1 MSSAEGDVPLTAGG
15 GSASGVAS
23 SDANAHATERAAG
36 HHAGSADGQQNA
48 HYAAAATAATTANQ
62 LLAMQQQQQQQVNAL
77 SPPQYTS
84 NKSLVEHSK
93 HAQQQQHQQQ
103 QQMQA
108 ADSGVATHHAPL
120 HPPTGVPHYTAL
132 SVPGSAGS
140 TTYSVSSSSPVTAS
154 PASAASP
161 LTASP
166 VELDGSGGYADA
178 QVVPYP
184 IDGSPQ
190 QHAYSKGY
198 MQTQQQPH
206 QLHAYQHAPHS
217 HYLHQGVPSLQHSYA
232 PAQQSRPGSVS
243 GNNAAFTQV
252 LVAGLPASM
261 TQAEL
266 GEIFLHM
273 PLYERCGIACDPA
286 TGVSIGRGWLVFGS
300 AEAAQTAISQM
311 SGLVIGGSTLHLSLM
326 QPIGES
332 TKSNIY
338 VAGLPKQYTQAQ
350 LEHLFE
356 TFGTIIESKIL
367 TDPTGASRGV
377 AFVRYDN
384 SNSAAQAITAV
395 NGHVLADAHHSYT
408 IRVKFAR
415 DHHRNADPTLAM
427 LTGQAPPNHNS
438 GQHAPRPA
446 AIYQSYIPPGVKG
459 RAEELNGGVA
469 LFVFHIPAEFTSR
482 DLQELFS
489 PCATVLSA
497 RIAIHPQTLESKGFG
512 FVSVATMEEA
522 HQAVILLNGR
532 RVGRKFIKVS
542 FKKQTTPPTQTH
554 QQMSLPQPEQLH
566 VQHHQAQ
573 PQHGQHHTPLQQAQR
588 APSQSPS
595 SLDINLSSLAAALS
609 LSQGFQNLNA
619 PTLNYAAPNAPG
631 SSAWSPT
638 AAASS
643 SAPSPSLMNYN
654 QNLPLHL
661 LMQQMQLSQAFP
673 TNNYNASPMPQTHSP
688 QQTSMT
694 PGGSS
699 ASSQPSQSPQTQQ
712 GGNSIYSFSPHSGAI
727 GGNSQQ
733 QQMTGQQ
740 NWSPSSPL
748 HLAQTA
754 PQAYGG
760 QYYSSQPQQQQQQ
773 QSQSQ
778 QQSQQPQQ
786 AQSSSSPAQQSQA
799 SAQQPPLYM

>member
-1 MSSAEGDVPLTAGG
+1 MSSADAPPHAVTVDTHASNASVSSPADSSSHPNGKALSEGEAT
-15 GSASGVAS
+15 VA
-23 SDANAHATERAAG
+23 
-36 HHAGSADGQQNA
+36 A
-48 HYAAAATAATTANQ
+48 HYATAAAPSVSANQ
-62 LLAMQQQQQQQVNAL
+62 LLALQQQQQQQY
-77 SPPQYTS
+77 SS

-93 HAQQQQHQQQ
+93 HAQQQAQ
-103 QQMQA
+103 
-108 ADSGVATHHAPL
+108 DGSTHHAPL
-120 HPPTGVPHYTAL
+120 HPP
-132 SVPGSAGS
+132 
-140 TTYSVSSSSPVTAS
+140 SSSPPHYGLVHPSSGSYSASTSSAS
-154 PASAASP
+154 PSTASP

-166 VELDGSGGYADA
+166 IDGYANGA

-184 IDGSPQ
+184 VDGSP
-190 QHAYSKGY
+190 HAFKGY
-198 MQTQQQPH
+198 GQQEQQQ
-206 QLHAYQHAPHS
+206 YQQSVES
-217 HYLHQGVPSLQHSYA
+217 HYLSAGHTSMQQQQQQQYA
-232 PAQQSRPGSVS
+232 PPPPNATS
-243 GNNAAFTQV
+243 NAAFTQV
-252 LVAGLPASM
+252 LVAGLPPSL

-273 PLYERCGIACDPA
+273 PMYERCGIACDPV

-415 DHHRNADPTLAM
+415 DHHRNADPTMAM
-427 LTGQAPPNHNS
+427 LTGQPALNQANGNS

-446 AIYQSYIPPGVKG
+446 AIYQSYIPPGVKSRG
-459 RAEELNGGVA
+459 EDLNGGVA

-482 DLQELFS
+482 DLHELFA

-497 RIAIHPQTLESKGFG
+497 RIAIHPQTLESKGYG
-512 FVSVATMEEA
+512 FVTCLREEEA

-542 FKKQTTPPTQTH
+542 FKKQTTPPTQAHH
-554 QQMSLPQPEQLH
+554 QQQINMPHAGQLQLGH
-566 VQHHQAQ
+566 QQQHHSPHAQ
-573 PQHGQHHTPLQQAQR
+573 QHTPLQQSQR
-588 APSQSPS
+588 PPSQAPA

-609 LSQGFQNLNA
+609 MTQGFNA
-619 PTLNYAAPNAPG
+619 VNYAPQQTAPVNNAWNQG
-631 SSAWSPT
+631 S
-638 AAASS
+638 AAAP
-643 SAPSPSLMNYN
+643 AGGPSLVNYN

-661 LMQQMQLSQAFP
+661 LMQQMQLGQAFP
-673 TNNYNASPMPQTHSP
+673 PQSHSP
-688 QQTSMT
+688 QQ
-694 PGGSS
+694 
-699 ASSQPSQSPQTQQ
+699 ASI
-712 GGNSIYSFSPHSGAI
+712 NA
-727 GGNSQQ
+727 
-733 QQMTGQQ
+733 
-740 NWSPSSPL
+740 
-748 HLAQTA
+748 
-754 PQAYGG
+754 
-760 QYYSSQPQQQQQQ
+760 QQQQQQ
-773 QSQSQ
+773 QQA
-778 QQSQQPQQ
+778 QQSQQGG
-786 AQSSSSPAQQSQA
+786 QSSQSPQPNSMYSFSPQSG
-799 SAQQPPLYM
+799 SLGAQQPQAQQNQWSPASPLHLGQSAAAAAQNNLYGAAGGQYYNSPPPPQQQQQNQPQPSQQQQQLFM